1 MLSFCVT
8 LIMLSSQMFSLP
20 LSMSYYT
27 LSACFILL
35 HFLYAL
41 LLTISSPVAKR
52 FSLSYKLVFTVLVR
66 SILVHFLFSL
76 LTCQFFCI
84 NVLYASYSS
93 VCIFN
98 VYTFV
103 LFFSLSLLFQCLFFM
118 LFVSS
123 VFTLSSVS
131 FYTLS
136 LTTSGI
142 RLSKSK
148 SLSYCSLIDC
158 FV

>member
-1 MLSFCVT
+1 
-8 LIMLSSQMFSLP
+8 MFSLP

-27 LSACFILL
+27 LSVCFILL

-84 NVLYASYSS
+84 NVLYANCSS
-93 VCIFN
+93 ICIFN
-98 VYTFV
+98 ICTFV

-123 VFTLSSVS
+123 VFTLSSVLS
-131 FYTLS
+131 LFYTLS